1 MRHGDKVN
9 NLSRTKAHRDA
20 LMKNMAAALIMNK
33 KINTTLPK
41 AKSLRQYVEKLIT
54 KSKTNSTHSRRV
66 VFSYLQNKEAAKEI
80 FDVIGPKVG
89 DRPGGYTRI
98 MRTGFRLGDAAETAI
113 IELVDFNEVLL
124 EAKAAKTGE
133 ATTERTR
140 KTRRGRG
147 GKKEVE
153 TTTPVAV
160 TPEKT
165 DSAA

>member
-153 TTTPVAV
+153 PTTPVAV

-165 DSAA
+165 DSAE

>member
-124 EAKAAKTGE
+124 EAKAAKAGE

>member
-124 EAKAAKTGE
+124 EAKAAKAGE

-160 TPEKT
+160 TPEKI

>member
-54 KSKTNSTHSRRV
+54 KSKTNTTHSRRV

-89 DRPGGYTRI
+89 ERPGGYTRI
-98 MRTGFRLGDAAETAI
+98 MRTGFRLGDSAETAI

-124 EAKAAKTGE
+124 EAKAAKAGE
-133 ATTERTR
+133 TTTERTR

-147 GKKEVE
+147 GKKAE
-153 TTTPVAV
+153 TPATPVI
-160 TPEKT
+160 TTEKS
-165 DSAA
+165 DSAE

>member
-41 AKSLRQYVEKLIT
+41 AKALRSYVEKLIT
-54 KSKTNSTHSRRV
+54 KSKTNTTHSRRV

-80 FDVIGPKVG
+80 FDVVGPKVG
-89 DRPGGYTRI
+89 DRPGGYVRI
-98 MRTGFRLGDAAETAI
+98 MRTGFRLGDSAETAI

-124 EAKAAKTGE
+124 EAKAAKSGE
-133 ATTERTR
+133 ATTEKTR

-147 GKKEVE
+147 GKKAATTE
-153 TTTPVAV
+153 TPAV
-160 TPEKT
+160 TTEKT
-165 DSAA
+165 DLAE

>member
-20 LMKNMAAALIMNK
+20 LLKNMAAALIMNK

-41 AKSLRQYVEKLIT
+41 AKALRSYVEKLIT
-54 KSKTNSTHSRRV
+54 KSKTNTTHSRRV

-89 DRPGGYTRI
+89 ERPGGYVRI
-98 MRTGFRLGDAAETAI
+98 MRTGFRLGDSAETAI
-113 IELVDFNEVLL
+113 IELVDFNEILL
-124 EAKAAKTGE
+124 EAKAAKEGT

-147 GKKEVE
+147 GKKAE
-153 TTTPVAV
+153 TPATPVA
-160 TPEKT
+160 TTEKT
-165 DSAA
+165 DAAAA

>member
-54 KSKTNSTHSRRV
+54 KSKTNTTHSRRV

-89 DRPGGYTRI
+89 ERPGGYTRI

-124 EAKAAKTGE
+124 EAKAAAAGE
-133 ATTERTR
+133 TSTERTR

-147 GKKEVE
+147 GKKAE
-153 TTTPVAV
+153 TPAAPVA
-160 TPEKT
+160 TT
-165 DSAA
+165 DSAASAE

>member
-1 MRHGDKVN
+1 
-9 NLSRTKAHRDA
+9 
-20 LMKNMAAALIMNK
+20 
-33 KINTTLPK
+33 
-41 AKSLRQYVEKLIT
+41 
-54 KSKTNSTHSRRV
+54 V

-124 EAKAAKTGE
+124 EAKAAKAGE

-165 DSAA
+165 DSAE

>member
-20 LMKNMAAALIMNK
+20 LLKNMAAALIMNK

-54 KSKTNSTHSRRV
+54 KSKTNTTHSRRV

-89 DRPGGYTRI
+89 TRPGGYTRI

-124 EAKAAKTGE
+124 EAKAAKEGE
-133 ATTERTR
+133 ANTERTR

-147 GKKEVE
+147 GKKAE
-153 TTTPVAV
+153 TPAAPVA
-160 TPEKT
+160 TTEKV

>member
-41 AKSLRQYVEKLIT
+41 AKALRSYVEKLIT

-80 FDVIGPKVG
+80 FDVVGPKVG
-89 DRPGGYTRI
+89 DRPGGYVRI
-98 MRTGFRLGDAAETAI
+98 MRTGFRLGDSAETAI

-124 EAKAAKTGE
+124 EAKAAKSGE
-133 ATTERTR
+133 ATTEKTR

-147 GKKEVE
+147 GKKAATTE
-153 TTTPVAV
+153 TPAV
-160 TPEKT
+160 TTEKT
-165 DSAA
+165 DSAE

>member
-41 AKSLRQYVEKLIT
+41 AKALRSYVEKLIT

-80 FDVIGPKVG
+80 FDVVGPKVG
-89 DRPGGYTRI
+89 DRPGGYVRI
-98 MRTGFRLGDAAETAI
+98 MRTGFRLGDSAETAI

-124 EAKAAKTGE
+124 EAKAAKSGE
-133 ATTERTR
+133 ATTEKTR

-147 GKKEVE
+147 GKKAATTE
-153 TTTPVAV
+153 TPAITT
-160 TPEKT
+160 EKT
-165 DSAA
+165 DSAE